1 MVDPLVPLVH
11 HANHVIITTLPSR
24 PGGTS
29 GQIPALIA
37 RIRSRYGA
45 KGARVL
51 SLDSFVSN
59 DARLTWKSTCTFDGA
74 TTACQVGDSLHYAEV
89 VRNWIADNV
98 VQIMIAT
105 P

>member
-1 MVDPLVPLVH
+1 MVDQWIALGRP
-11 HANHVIITTLPSR
+11 ANHVIITTLPPR
-24 PGGTS
+24 PSGTS
-29 GQIPALIA
+29 GPIPSLNAG
-37 RIRSRYGA
+37 IRSRFGA

-59 DARLTWKSTCTFDGA
+59 DAGLTWKSSCSFDGG
-74 TTACQVGDSLHYAEV
+74 TTACQVGDSLHYSEV